1 MADLNKIINES
12 IQTVINENRVLR
24 FKIRKDG
31 TSYEIPSPETP
42 SPETPSP
49 ETPSPEVKRLLE
61 KAKLA
66 KEKPAYAREQIT
78 PGQHSGNFNANKPIE
93 NQTNSEPSPEVK
105 RLLEKAKLAKEKQR
119 EDAQPAY
126 AREQITPGQHATQIK
141 STTVAAN
148 KPTVADN
155 DESLIEKGVKGAK
168 KLGKSLNDRIH
179 GFLDKTDGKPTPTK
193 DNDIGIMDK
202 VKNVAK
208 KAVEDHP
215 YLAPATAAGLAAV
228 AGGLAARRLAKRK

>member
-49 ETPSPEVKRLLE
+49 EVKRLLE

-66 KEKPAYAREQIT
+66 KENPAYAREQIT

-105 RLLEKAKLAKEKQR
+105 RLLEKAKLAKEK
-119 EDAQPAY
+119 PAY
-126 AREQITPGQHATQIK
+126 AREQITPGQHATQLAAKK
-141 STTVAAN
+141 STDAD
-148 KPTVADN
+148 ADN
-155 DESLIEKGVKGAK
+155 DV
-168 KLGKSLNDRIH
+168 
-179 GFLDKTDGKPTPTK
+179 
-193 DNDIGIMDK
+193 GIMDK
-202 VKNVAK
+202 VK

-215 YLAPATAAGLAAV
+215 YLASVTTAGLAAV
-228 AGGLAARRLAKRK
+228 AGGLAARRLAKRKQLTN